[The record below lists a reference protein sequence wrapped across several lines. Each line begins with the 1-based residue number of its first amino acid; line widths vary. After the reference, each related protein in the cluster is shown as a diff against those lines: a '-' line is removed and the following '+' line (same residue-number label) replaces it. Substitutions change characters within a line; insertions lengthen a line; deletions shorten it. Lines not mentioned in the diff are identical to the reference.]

1 MLIEGKINEYAPM
14 EIEIKSEI
22 PNATDFVYIF
32 NITMPEENE
41 EFETEMRTFLVPYIF
56 PKEEK

>member
-1 MLIEGKINEYAPM
+1 M

-32 NITMPEENE
+32 HVTMPEENE
-41 EFETEMRTFLVPYIF
+41 EFEAEMRTFLITYIF
-56 PKEEK
+56 PKE